1 MVRKVFLAV
10 IAVFVAVLV
19 GVLGTVAA
27 QVASL
32 GNGKAQAADG
42 RPTRPPTP
50 ATFDETEYSIVTPAG
65 WTREDYTAHADA
77 EKAVRYAHADGSY
90 FIVAMDPLGSDF
102 APDTVWNYRS
112 DGTSFEVV
120 RKQPCTSGDE
130 LCPDKDDRYDG
141 YIMWETGSTPKKVG
155 GHVFYFMFG
164 NSEKPSV
171 DTAVFEQIIES
182 ISVKA

>member
-1 MVRKVFLAV
+1 MVRKVILAV
-10 IAVFVAVLV
+10 IAVFVAVFV

-42 RPTRPPTP
+42 RPTRPPTT
-50 ATFDETEYSIVTPAG
+50 TFDETEYSIVTPAG

-102 APDTVWNYRS
+102 APDTVWTYRVA
-112 DGTSFEVV
+112 GTSFEIVG
-120 RKQPCTSGDE
+120 KQPCTTRDE

-141 YIMWETGSTPKKVG
+141 YIIWKTGSTPKKLG
-155 GHVFYFMFG
+155 GHVYYFMFG
-164 NSEKPSV
+164 NSMKPWV